1 MAAPED
7 ARAAF
12 HALIRTNGP
21 KVKGALK
28 APFRCWDERF
38 SPLVDLLIFAATSN
52 GPTDPQQM
60 ITRKFLSSLLLT
72 FCFSTIAM
80 AQAGR
85 LAEEADDA
93 FNKGFFFNAIEL
105 YKKAYTVEKKASV
118 KAELIYKVAES
129 YRMLGDVQQAQV
141 WYEKANKAQLADPTG
156 YYWIGEMLKQQGK
169 YADAI
174 AAFNKYK
181 EKKPGDTRADA
192 SIAACQMAQQWQD
205 SPTRYTVDPEV
216 LLNTPQYD
224 FTPAF
229 ADKKN
234 ETVIFTSSRPA
245 ASGSNTD
252 AIIGEAFS
260 DLFTSTRDRLGKWS
274 EPVKL
279 PLEINTE
286 GNDGAPIFNSKRTI
300 MYFTRCP
307 AEKKKVFGCDIWMS
321 KKVGQ
326 NFSAPTMLKL
336 KPAGGKED
344 TLVAGH
350 PALSADDNILVF
362 ASDAPMAGHKG
373 GKDLYMVRLDKDGN
387 PTGTPANLGAE
398 INSSKDDMFPFLR
411 ADGSLY
417 YSSTGF
423 QGMGG
428 MDIYHAE
435 KTGDGTW
442 GHPENMKPPIN
453 SASDDFAIA
462 FDGEHDRGFFT
473 SNRPGGKGQDDIWR
487 FDMPS
492 MVFALQGTC
501 YDKVTGQP
509 LPGTRVSVVGTNGS
523 NFSALTDDNGGFVF
537 AENGKDR
544 YIKEE
549 TSYSI
554 IAEKEGYLVVKDQIT
569 TVGLTESTTFVKE
582 YFLQPFLKTEIKLPQ
597 ILYDV
602 DEFFL
607 RPEAKDSLE
616 TLFVTLTDNPNIVI
630 ELRSHTDSRPTRKYK
645 GGNQEL
651 SQKRAQAVVNYM
663 VERGIDP
670 ARMVP
675 VGMAATEPVVTDA
688 QIKAMA
694 TKEERDAA
702 HQVNRRTD
710 MKVLRSDYVP
720 TTGGTAPPP
729 NN

>member
-1 MAAPED
+1 M
-7 ARAAF
+7 
-12 HALIRTNGP
+12 T
-21 KVKGALK
+21 
-28 APFRCWDERF
+28 
-38 SPLVDLLIFAATSN
+38 
-52 GPTDPQQM
+52 
-60 ITRKFLSSLLLT
+60 TRKFLASLIVSIL
-72 FCFSTIAM
+72 FSTIAM
-80 AQAGR
+80 GQGR
-85 LAEEADDA
+85 LAVEADDA
-93 FNKGFFFNAIEL
+93 FAKGFYFNAIEL
-105 YKKAYTVEKKASV
+105 YKKAYTVEKKAAV

-129 YRMLGDVQQAQV
+129 YRALGDVQQAQV

-169 YADAI
+169 YAEAI

-181 EKKPGDTRADA
+181 EKKPGDVRADA
-192 SIAACQMAQQWQD
+192 SIAACQMAQKWAD
-205 SPTRYTVDPEV
+205 SPTRYSVDPEV

-229 ADKKN
+229 SDKKN
-234 ETVIFTSSRPA
+234 ETVVFTSSRPA
-245 ASGSNTD
+245 STGAATD
-252 AIIGEAFS
+252 AIVGEAFS

-286 GNDGAPIFNSKRTI
+286 GNDGAPIFNAKRTI

-307 AEKKKVFGCDIWMS
+307 VEKKKLFGCDIWMS

-326 NFSAPTMLKL
+326 NFSAPVMLKL
-336 KPAGGKED
+336 KPDAGKED

-350 PALSADDNILVF
+350 PTLSPDDDMMVF
-362 ASDAPMAGHKG
+362 ASNMRVAGQLG
-373 GKDLYMVRLDKDGN
+373 GKDLYMIRLDRDGM
-387 PTGTPANLGAE
+387 PTGQPVSLGPDINTP
-398 INSSKDDMFPFLR
+398 KDDMFPFIR
-411 ADGSLY
+411 QDGSLY
-417 YSSTGF
+417 FSSTGYS
-423 QGMGG
+423 GMGG
-428 MDIYHAE
+428 MDIYRAE
-435 KTGDGTW
+435 KTGDGKW
-442 GHPENMKPPIN
+442 GQVENMKAPIN
-453 SASDDFAIA
+453 SASDDFAIM

-523 NFSALTDDNGGFVF
+523 NFSALTDDNGGFAFV
-537 AENGKDR
+537 ENGKDR
-544 YIKEE
+544 YIKEGV
-549 TSYSI
+549 SYSI
-554 IAEKEGYLVVKDQIT
+554 LAEKEGYLVVKDQVT

-582 YFLQPFLKTEIKLPQ
+582 YFLEPVMNRSIPLPQ

-602 DEFFL
+602 DRFVL

-630 ELRSHTDSRPTRKYK
+630 ELRSHTDARPTRAYK
-645 GGNQEL
+645 GGNLEL
-651 SQKRAQAVVNYM
+651 SQKRAQSCVNYL
-663 VERGIDP
+663 VEKGIDP

-675 VGMAATEPVVTDA
+675 VGRGPDEPLVTME
-688 QIKAMA
+688 QIKQMA
-694 TKEERDAA
+694 TKEEKEAA
-702 HQVNRRTD
+702 HQRNRRTD
-710 MKVLRSDYVP
+710 FKVLRTDFVP
-720 TTGGTAPPP
+720 TPGGAAPAP

>member
-1 MAAPED
+1 MDPI
-7 ARAAF
+7 
-12 HALIRTNGP
+12 H
-21 KVKGALK
+21 
-28 APFRCWDERF
+28 
-38 SPLVDLLIFAATSN
+38 PL
-52 GPTDPQQM
+52 QM
-60 ITRKFLSSLLLT
+60 ITRKFLAILTLSLL
-72 FCFSTIAM
+72 FSTVAM
-80 AQAGR
+80 AQGR
-85 LAEEADDA
+85 LAVEADDA

-129 YRMLGDVQQAQV
+129 YRALGDVQQAQV

-192 SIAACQMAQQWQD
+192 SIAACQMAQKWVD
-205 SPTRYTVDPEV
+205 SPTRYSVDPEV

-229 ADKKN
+229 SDKKN
-234 ETVIFTSSRPA
+234 ETIIFTSSRPA
-245 ASGSNTD
+245 ASGSSTD
-252 AIIGEAFS
+252 GIVGEAFS

-286 GNDGAPIFNSKRTI
+286 GNDGAPIFNEKRTI

-307 AEKKKVFGCDIWMS
+307 SEKKKVFGCDIWMS

-326 NFSAPTMLKL
+326 NFSAPVMLKL

-350 PALSADDNILVF
+350 PALSVDDAILVF

-373 GKDLYMVRLDKDGN
+373 GKDLYMVRLDKDGV
-387 PTGTPANLGAE
+387 PTGQPANLGAE
-398 INSSKDDMFPFLR
+398 MNSDQDDMFPFVR
-411 ADGSLY
+411 QDGSLY
-417 YSSTGF
+417 FSSTSHSPN
-423 QGMGG
+423 MGG
-428 MDIYHAE
+428 MDIYRAE

-442 GHPENMKPPIN
+442 GQVENMKAPIN
-453 SASDDFAIA
+453 SASDDFAIM
-462 FDGEHDRGFFT
+462 FDGDHDRGFFT
-473 SNRPGGKGQDDIWR
+473 SNRAGGKGQDDIWR

-501 YDKVTGQP
+501 YDKITGQP
-509 LPGTRVSVVGTNGS
+509 LPGATVSVVGTNGS
-523 NFSALTDDNGGFVF
+523 NFSAITDDNGGFAFV
-537 AENGKDR
+537 ENGKDR
-544 YIKEE
+544 YIKEGV
-549 TSYSI
+549 SYSI

-616 TLFVTLTDNPNIVI
+616 TLYVTLVDNPNIVV
-630 ELRSHTDSRPTRKYK
+630 ELRSHTDSRPTRRYK
-645 GGNQEL
+645 GGNLEL
-651 SQKRAQAVVNYM
+651 SQKRAQSCVNYL
-663 VERGIDP
+663 VEKGIDP

-675 VGMAATEPVVTDA
+675 VGRGPEEPLVTDA

-694 TKEERDAA
+694 TKEEREAA
-702 HQVNRRTD
+702 HQTNRRTD
-710 MKVLRSDYVP
+710 FKVLRSDFVP
-720 TTGGTAPPP
+720 ATGGTPPAP

>member
-1 MAAPED
+1 MAS
-7 ARAAF
+7 
-12 HALIRTNGP
+12 LI
-21 KVKGALK
+21 VSIL
-28 APFRCWDERF
+28 
-38 SPLVDLLIFAATSN
+38 
-52 GPTDPQQM
+52 
-60 ITRKFLSSLLLT
+60 
-72 FCFSTIAM
+72 FSTIAM
-80 AQAGR
+80 GQGR
-85 LAEEADDA
+85 LAVEADDA
-93 FNKGFFFNAIEL
+93 FAKGFYFNAIEL
-105 YKKAYTVEKKASV
+105 YKKAYTVEKKAAV

-129 YRMLGDVQQAQV
+129 YRALGDVQQAQV

-169 YADAI
+169 YAEAI

-181 EKKPGDTRADA
+181 EKKPGDVRADA
-192 SIAACQMAQQWQD
+192 SIAACQMAQKWAD
-205 SPTRYTVDPEV
+205 SPTRYSVDPEV

-229 ADKKN
+229 SDKKN
-234 ETVIFTSSRPA
+234 ETVVFTSSRPA
-245 ASGSNTD
+245 STGAATD
-252 AIIGEAFS
+252 AIVGEAFS

-286 GNDGAPIFNSKRTI
+286 GNDGAPIFNAKRTI

-307 AEKKKVFGCDIWMS
+307 VEKKKLFGCDIWMS

-326 NFSAPTMLKL
+326 NFSAPVMLKL
-336 KPAGGKED
+336 KPDAGKED

-350 PALSADDNILVF
+350 PTLSPDDDMMIF
-362 ASDAPMAGHKG
+362 ASNMRVAGQLG
-373 GKDLYMVRLDKDGN
+373 GKDLYMIRLDRDGM
-387 PTGTPANLGAE
+387 PTGQAVNLGPE
-398 INSSKDDMFPFLR
+398 INTPKDDMFPFIR
-411 ADGSLY
+411 QDGSLY
-417 YSSTGF
+417 FSSTGYA
-423 QGMGG
+423 GMGG

-435 KTGDGTW
+435 KTGDGKW
-442 GHPENMKPPIN
+442 GQVENMKAPIN
-453 SASDDFAIA
+453 SASDDFAIM

-509 LPGTRVSVVGTNGS
+509 LPGARVSVVGTNGS
-523 NFSALTDDNGGFVF
+523 NFSALTDDNGGFAFV
-537 AENGKDR
+537 ENGKDR
-544 YIKEE
+544 YIKEGV
-549 TSYSI
+549 SYSI

-582 YFLQPFLKTEIKLPQ
+582 YFLEPVMNRSIPLPQ

-602 DEFFL
+602 DRFVL

-630 ELRSHTDSRPTRKYK
+630 ELRSHTDARPTRAYK
-645 GGNQEL
+645 GGNLEL
-651 SQKRAQAVVNYM
+651 SQKRAQSCVNYL
-663 VERGIDP
+663 VEKGIDP

-675 VGMAATEPVVTDA
+675 VGRGPDEPLVTME
-688 QIKAMA
+688 QIKQMA
-694 TKEERDAA
+694 TKEEKEAA
-702 HQVNRRTD
+702 HQRNRRTD
-710 MKVLRSDYVP
+710 FKVLRTDFVP
-720 TTGGTAPPP
+720 TPGGVAPAP